1 MTIGPVSYTVIAFP
15 GNQFNGNVAPEVA
28 KLVASGTVRILDLV
42 FVAKDEQGDTI
53 SLEFD
58 QMDELAAFNDI
69 DGEVG
74 GLVNA
79 EDLDHVAA
87 NLPEGNSALVILW
100 EDLWAVPLVE
110 AIRGSGGVLIDS
122 ARIPNDLIESAFE
135 RAGPGTEELRTK
147 RPEERREKEQDHAN
161 DATSLDAYSR

>member
-1 MTIGPVSYTVIAFP
+1 MA
-15 GNQFNGNVAPEVA
+15 N
-28 KLVASGTVRILDLV
+28 GTVRILDLV
-42 FVAKDEQGDTI
+42 FVAKDEQGETI

-58 QMDELAAFNDI
+58 QMDELAAFGDI

-74 GLVNA
+74 GLVNM

-110 AIRGSGGVLIDS
+110 AMRGLGWGAD
-122 ARIPNDLIESAFE
+122 RQCTDPE
-135 RAGPGTEELRTK
+135 RP
-147 RPEERREKEQDHAN
+147 H
-161 DATSLDAYSR
+161 